1 MYDIKRLQ
9 NNEEAMKLPNFAT
22 LLNMLLYV
30 RMSWK
35 NCVLCEWFTLW
46 LSFIEIINANKY

>member
-22 LLNMLLYV
+22 LLNMFVICAYVMEKLRSLVYFMAKLY
-30 RMSWK
+30 WDYK
-35 NCVLCEWFTLW
+35 C
-46 LSFIEIINANKY
+46 